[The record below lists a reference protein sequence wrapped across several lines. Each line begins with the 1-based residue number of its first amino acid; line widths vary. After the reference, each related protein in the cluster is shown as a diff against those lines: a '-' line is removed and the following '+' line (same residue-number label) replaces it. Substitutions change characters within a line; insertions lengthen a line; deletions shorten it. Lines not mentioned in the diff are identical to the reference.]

1 MAKPSRII
9 DSHQHAFWHGTDD
22 AAMAANLDEHGIDK
36 AVVLTWDITPLE
48 RTGYEDSVNAAH
60 AVPGKPHPGLPLADA
75 VQAVRAFPDRFVL
88 GYCPHPLDH
97 HAVDRLTS
105 AIDMYNVR
113 VCGEWKA
120 SVHLD
125 DPRCLELFRFCG
137 ERHLPVVFHIDVPYR
152 RDEQTGETVYCQE
165 WYGGT
170 IANVAAAVEA
180 CPDTIMIG
188 HGPGFW
194 RYISGDADT
203 TTGGVYPDGPVVP
216 GGLLRPLLDE
226 HPNLCADL
234 SAESALNALRRD
246 KAHGRKFLSD
256 YSDRLLFGRDC
267 YDGKL
272 HEFLQSLRLSKKVA
286 ENIYHLNAE
295 RLMGIDA

>member
-9 DSHQHAFWHGTDD
+9 DAHQHAFWCGKDD
-22 AAMAANLDEHGIDK
+22 AAIVANMDEHGIDK
-36 AVVLTWDITPLE
+36 AVLLTWDVTALE
-48 RTGYEDSVNAAH
+48 RTGYEDSMNAARAAPGRDH
-60 AVPGKPHPGLPLADA
+60 AGLPLADA
-75 VQAVRAFPDRFVL
+75 VQAARAFPDRFLL

-97 HAVDRLTS
+97 RAVARLSS
-105 AIDMYNVR
+105 AIEMYDLR
-113 VCGEWKA
+113 ACGEWKA

-137 ERHLPVVFHIDVPYR
+137 EKDLPVVFHIDVPYR
-152 RDEQTGETVYCQE
+152 PDEQTGETVYCDE

-170 IANVAAAVEA
+170 AENIAAALEA
-180 CPDTIMIG
+180 CPETIMIG

-203 TTGGVYPDGPVVP
+203 ASGGAYPTGPIVP

-226 HPNLCADL
+226 HPNLHADL
-234 SAESALNALRRD
+234 SAQSALKALKRD
-246 KAHGRKFLSD
+246 RACGRKFLND
-256 YSDRLLFGRDC
+256 YHERLLFGRDC
-267 YDGKL
+267 YDGEL
-272 HEFLQSLRLSKKVA
+272 HEFLQSLRLPKKVT

-295 RLMGIDA
+295 RLMRIET